1 MITQHRIDD
10 EMKDSMRAPW
20 IADDF
25 GAIAREIGLPEAA
38 GFTVHIRMQIPTPRL
53 RTLAL

>member
-20 IADDF
+20 IAAGF
-25 GAIAREIGLPEAA
+25 VAIAREIGVPEAESFVL
-38 GFTVHIRMQIPTPRL
+38 GWSSN
-53 RTLAL
+53 LARVCWRYG